1 MFERGNENEKR
12 CRIVVVIDL
21 YHSYFSTKFKVILKY
36 TSLLKTFDITQDSVF
51 SHLFG
56 FIVVMLLGKL

>member
-1 MFERGNENEKR
+1 MKMKT
-12 CRIVVVIDL
+12 DA
-21 YHSYFSTKFKVILKY
+21 KFPVILKY
-36 TSLLKTFDITQDSVF
+36 TSLLKTFDITQDGVF